1 MEANVRS
8 HLLTSYGEET
18 ELTKTEHLTEIVERV
33 RIATESLSG
42 DNLHLREIAFEKL
55 LEHELSNEATTN
67 GAETTSP
74 EQRKAGREAVDTSYS
89 TPAMRAEAV
98 GHYFKIS
105 PNDAADLFD
114 LHDESPVLSI
124 PSNKIQGT
132 RAAAVRQIAL
142 LICGARTALGLE
154 TGSSHIREAAE
165 TYGKFDA
172 NFMKHLTTFDK
183 IAVRG
188 KPSSRNRLVRMRVI
202 GAEEAQVVAQGMA
215 TNGS

>member
-1 MEANVRS
+1 M
-8 HLLTSYGEET
+8 TT
-18 ELTKTEHLTEIVERV
+18 TEHLTEIVERV
-33 RIATESLSG
+33 RAATQSLGG
-42 DNLHLREIAFEKL
+42 DEFKLREIAFEKL
-55 LEHELSNEATTN
+55 LEHELSSESRANDSEV
-67 GAETTSP
+67 TTSEP
-74 EQRKAGREAVDTSYS
+74 SGADQEIVDTSYS
-89 TPAMRAEAV
+89 TPAMRADAV
-98 GHYFKIS
+98 AQYFKID
-105 PNDAADLFD
+105 PNAASDLFD
-114 LHDESPVLSI
+114 LSGESPILSI

-132 RAAAVRQIAL
+132 RAASVRQIAL

-202 GAEEAQVVAQGMA
+202 GSEEAQVVAQRMV
-215 TNGS
+215 TNGG